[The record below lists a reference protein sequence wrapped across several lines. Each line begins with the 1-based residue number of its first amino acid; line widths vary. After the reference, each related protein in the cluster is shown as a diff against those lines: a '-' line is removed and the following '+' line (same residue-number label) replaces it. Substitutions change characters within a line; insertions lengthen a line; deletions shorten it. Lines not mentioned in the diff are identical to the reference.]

1 MDSMNLIHQI
11 QPRLKA
17 MNAKIIFSTI
27 LTTLALT
34 ACSITPTDPNSP
46 IVIEQ
51 HKNISAEPSTK
62 HNLARL
68 IKQKDNCV
76 IEFTGN
82 FETGKATE
90 HWIFKGDQLISAFSN
105 VDADIEKTHTIFD
118 IQDAEKLSNFNALK
132 KNFNASSL
140 EICN

>member
-1 MDSMNLIHQI
+1 MKFKLI
-11 QPRLKA
+11 L
-17 MNAKIIFSTI
+17 
-27 LTTLALT
+27 LTSFLTFTLT
-34 ACSITPTDPNSP
+34 ACSTTPTNPNAP
-46 IVIEQ
+46 VVLEQ

-68 IKQKDNCV
+68 IKQTDNCV

-105 VDADIEKTHTIFD
+105 IDAEVENKQTVFD
-118 IQDAEKLSNFNALK
+118 PNDAEKVKNFELLK
-132 KNFNASSL
+132 KNFKATNL
-140 EICN
+140 EKCL

>member
-1 MDSMNLIHQI
+1 MA
-11 QPRLKA
+11 K
-17 MNAKIIFSTI
+17 KIILSSIFMTF
-27 LTTLALT
+27 ALT
-34 ACSITPTDPNSP
+34 ACSTTPTNPNAP
-46 IVIEQ
+46 VVLEQ

-68 IKQKDNCV
+68 IKQTDNCV

-105 VDADIEKTHTIFD
+105 VDAEVENKQTVFD
-118 IQDAEKLSNFNALK
+118 PSDAEKLKNFDALK
-132 KNFNASSL
+132 KNFKASSL
-140 EICN
+140 EQCK

>member
-1 MDSMNLIHQI
+1 MNIKLYKT
-11 QPRLKA
+11 LLTGA
-17 MNAKIIFSTI
+17 IFSTF
-27 LTTLALT
+27 T
-34 ACSITPTDPNSP
+34 ACATTPTASNGPT
-46 IVIEQ
+46 VLEQ

-68 IKQKDNCV
+68 IKQTDNCV

-105 VDADIEKTHTIFD
+105 VDAEVEKKQTVFD
-118 IQDAEKLSNFNALK
+118 IQDVAKLKNFDSLK
-132 KNFNASSL
+132 KNFKATNL
-140 EICN
+140 EKCH

>member
-1 MDSMNLIHQI
+1 MNL
-11 QPRLKA
+11 KFA
-17 MNAKIIFSTI
+17 SA
-27 LTTLALT
+27 TLLCISALT
-34 ACSITPTDPNSP
+34 ACSTTPTNPNTP
-46 IVIEQ
+46 VVLEQ

-68 IKQKDNCV
+68 IKQTDNCV

-105 VDADIEKTHTIFD
+105 IDAEVENKQTVFD
-118 IQDAEKLSNFNALK
+118 PNDAEKVKNFELLK
-132 KNFNASSL
+132 KNFKAKNL
-140 EICN
+140 EKCL

>member
-1 MDSMNLIHQI
+1 MDSINLIHQI

-34 ACSITPTDPNSP
+34 ACSITPTDPNAP

>member
-1 MDSMNLIHQI
+1 MNV
-11 QPRLKA
+11 
-17 MNAKIIFSTI
+17 KIILSTI

-34 ACSITPTDPNSP
+34 ACSTTPKNTNVPT
-46 IVIEQ
+46 VLEQ
-51 HKNISAEPSTK
+51 HKNISAEPTTK

-105 VDADIEKTHTIFD
+105 IDAEVENKQTVFD
-118 IQDAEKLSNFNALK
+118 IQDAEKL
-132 KNFNASSL
+132 KNFATLQKNFKATNL
-140 EICN
+140 EKCQ

>member
-1 MDSMNLIHQI
+1 
-11 QPRLKA
+11 
-17 MNAKIIFSTI
+17 MNAKIILSTI
-27 LTTLALT
+27 FITATLT
-34 ACSITPTDPNSP
+34 ACSTTPTNPNTP
-46 IVIEQ
+46 VVLEQ

-105 VDADIEKTHTIFD
+105 IDAEVENKQTVFD
-118 IQDAEKLSNFNALK
+118 PNDAEKVKNFELLK
-132 KNFNASSL
+132 KNFKAENLAK
-140 EICN
+140 C

>member
-1 MDSMNLIHQI
+1 MYSINLIHQI

-17 MNAKIIFSTI
+17 MNAKIILSSI

-34 ACSITPTDPNSP
+34 ACSITPTDPNAP

>member
-1 MDSMNLIHQI
+1 
-11 QPRLKA
+11 
-17 MNAKIIFSTI
+17 MNAKIVLSTLFI
-27 LTTLALT
+27 TASLSACTT
-34 ACSITPTDPNSP
+34 TPIQSDTPQ
-46 IVIEQ
+46 VLEQ
-51 HKNISAEPSTK
+51 HKNISAEPTTK

-105 VDADIEKTHTIFD
+105 VNAEVENKQTVFD
-118 IQDAEKLSNFNALK
+118 IQDAEKL
-132 KNFNASSL
+132 KNFATLQKNFKATNL
-140 EICN
+140 EKCQ

>member
-1 MDSMNLIHQI
+1 MDSINLIHQI

-34 ACSITPTDPNSP
+34 ACSITPTDPNAP

-76 IEFTGN
+76 IEFIGN

-90 HWIFKGDQLISAFSN
+90 LWIFKGDQLISAFSN

>member
-1 MDSMNLIHQI
+1 MNL
-11 QPRLKA
+11 KFA
-17 MNAKIIFSTI
+17 S
-27 LTTLALT
+27 TTLLCISALT
-34 ACSITPTDPNSP
+34 ACSTTPTNPNAP
-46 IVIEQ
+46 VVLEQ

-105 VDADIEKTHTIFD
+105 IDAEVENKQTVFD
-118 IQDAEKLSNFNALK
+118 PNDAEKVKNFELLK
-132 KNFNASSL
+132 KNFKTTNL
-140 EICN
+140 EKCL

>member
-1 MDSMNLIHQI
+1 MDSINLIHQI

-76 IEFTGN
+76 IEFIGN

-90 HWIFKGDQLISAFSN
+90 LWIFKGDQLISAFSN

-118 IQDAEKLSNFNALK
+118 IQDADKIKNFNALK

>member
-1 MDSMNLIHQI
+1 MDSINLIHQI

-17 MNAKIIFSTI
+17 MNAKIILSSI

-34 ACSITPTDPNSP
+34 ACSITPTDPNAP

-76 IEFTGN
+76 IEFIGN

>member
-1 MDSMNLIHQI
+1 MNL
-11 QPRLKA
+11 K
-17 MNAKIIFSTI
+17 TI
-27 LTTLALT
+27 CLTTFACLSLT
-34 ACSITPTDPNSP
+34 ACSTTPTNPNEP
-46 IVIEQ
+46 IALEQ

-76 IEFTGN
+76 IEFIGN

-90 HWIFKGDQLISAFSN
+90 LWIFKGDQLISAFSN

>member
-1 MDSMNLIHQI
+1 MFKIYHIIAI
-11 QPRLKA
+11 Q
-17 MNAKIIFSTI
+17 F
-27 LTTLALT
+27 ALT
-34 ACSITPTDPNSP
+34 ACSTTPTNPNAP
-46 IVIEQ
+46 VVLEQ
-51 HKNISAEPSTK
+51 HKNISVEPSTK

-105 VDADIEKTHTIFD
+105 VDADVENKQTIFD
-118 IQDAEKLSNFNALK
+118 IQDVEKLKNFELLK
-132 KNFNASSL
+132 KNFKAKNL
-140 EICN
+140 EKCI

>member
-1 MDSMNLIHQI
+1 
-11 QPRLKA
+11 
-17 MNAKIIFSTI
+17 MNAKTIFFIILIASSI
-27 LTTLALT
+27 T
-34 ACSITPTDPNSP
+34 ACSTTPTTSNSP
-46 IVIEQ
+46 TVLEQ

-68 IKQKDNCV
+68 IKQTDNCV

-105 VDADIEKTHTIFD
+105 IDAEVENKQTVFD
-118 IQDAEKLSNFNALK
+118 PNDAEKVKNFELLK
-132 KNFNASSL
+132 KNFKATNL
-140 EICN
+140 EKCL

>member
-1 MDSMNLIHQI
+1 MYSINLIHQI